1 MTIPLNYERREE
13 TMSDLIQSVK
23 DGIIEQTKSNATT
36 TTKVG
41 GELGKDAFMQLL
53 VTQMKYQD
61 PLNPST
67 DTEYIAQL
75 ATFSQLE
82 QLQNLSST
90 TANTQALSL
99 VGKEVIIKT
108 ESSSGGTTYISGKV
122 DFVTMSGTKTQ
133 LSINGNLYSFDQLES
148 VIDNQYIIDKEAPSI
163 KDNIS
168 LQYDATNPKNVSF
181 EVNFGTGD
189 NVADD
194 AAIAINDVLIN
205 SSYVTISGNKITI
218 NSEIFKNLENGT
230 YKITVGFNDPSYT
243 TIKNKVTL
251 QVVNAVKEETE
262 DKDSDIVSE
271 DKDTSEV

>member
-1 MTIPLNYERREE
+1 
-13 TMSDLIQSVK
+13 MSDLIQSVK

-168 LQYDATNPKNVSF
+168 LQYDAANPKNVSF